1 MHGVIVS
8 CCNWLITYLHQ
19 QSFEQV
25 SLITWPV
32 SVYMQCIVRIIS
44 YVIEDTHTR
53 IYGKNKLLIFF
64 LILIITP
71 IDVGFRS
78 YS

>member
-1 MHGVIVS
+1 MHGVIAS

-44 YVIEDTHTR
+44 YVIEDTYTC
-53 IYGKNKLLIFF
+53 IYGKKKLFIFIF
-64 LILIITP
+64 LIIAP
-71 IDVGFRS
+71 IDVGFLS
-78 YS
+78 YF

>member
-1 MHGVIVS
+1 MHGVIAS

-44 YVIEDTHTR
+44 YVIEDTYTC
-53 IYGKNKLLIFF
+53 IYGKKKLLIF
-64 LILIITP
+64 LILIIAP
-71 IDVGFRS
+71 IDVGFLS
-78 YS
+78 YF

>member
-1 MHGVIVS
+1 MHGAIAS

-44 YVIEDTHTR
+44 YVIEDTYTCM
-53 IYGKNKLLIFF
+53 YGKKKLFIFF
-64 LILIITP
+64 ILIIAP
-71 IDVGFRS
+71 IDVGFLS
-78 YS
+78 YF

>member
-1 MHGVIVS
+1 MHGVIAS

-44 YVIEDTHTR
+44 YVIEDTHTC
-53 IYGKNKLLIFF
+53 IYGKKKLLIFF
-64 LILIITP
+64 SFNYRT
-71 IDVGFRS
+71 
-78 YS
+78 Y